1 MVFRSEMREVYIK
14 AIILVSLLFVSG
26 CKDSSHSD
34 SEFDVE
40 KNVAAANEF
49 IDAFYSFNSDELEF
63 TLKYAEESKPSIL
76 YYQGWAEGGNYEI
89 IDRHPCVAKNDSLV
103 ICPVTV
109 KDDLIGALEIDFN
122 VTDTFH
128 VKVINER
135 IISVTTSSNDP
146 PLYHEARE
154 WVRQNRSRLIEE
166 PCRGMWE
173 GGPTPAECCRAMV
186 KAYAEFIAIKKIN
199 SKNN

>member
-1 MVFRSEMREVYIK
+1 M
-14 AIILVSLLFVSG
+14 
-26 CKDSSHSD
+26 
-34 SEFDVE
+34 
-40 KNVAAANEF
+40 
-49 IDAFYSFNSDELEF
+49 
-63 TLKYAEESKPSIL
+63 
-76 YYQGWAEGGNYEI
+76 
-89 IDRHPCVAKNDSLV
+89 
-103 ICPVTV
+103 CPVTV

-128 VKVINER
+128 VKVINGR
-135 IISVTTSSNDP
+135 ILSVTTSSNDP

-173 GGPTPAECCRAMV
+173 GGPTPGECCRAMV
-186 KAYAEFIAIKKIN
+186 KAYAEFIAIKKLN